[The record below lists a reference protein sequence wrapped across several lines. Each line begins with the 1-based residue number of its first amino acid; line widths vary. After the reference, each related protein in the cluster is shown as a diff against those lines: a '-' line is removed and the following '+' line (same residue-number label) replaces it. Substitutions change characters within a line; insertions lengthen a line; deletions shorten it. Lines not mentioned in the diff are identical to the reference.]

1 MVSFLNLDTKPLD
14 LLWVSVSILL
24 ACEQFNPCCTL
35 GATSLMVS
43 SVNMWGF
50 DCEYTG
56 ASAVVVSS
64 AGYDGSVSSA
74 SSMGCT

>member
-1 MVSFLNLDTKPLD
+1 
-14 LLWVSVSILL
+14 
-24 ACEQFNPCCTL
+24 
-35 GATSLMVS
+35 
-43 SVNMWGF
+43 MWGF

-74 SSMGCT
+74 SSMG